1 MEFAVVDIETTGSHA
16 RGHGIT
22 EIAVVVTD
30 GRQILERWETLV
42 DPGAPIPRHITTLTG
57 IDDDMLAGAP
67 AFHQIADTLREKLEG
82 RVFVAHNVGFDHTF
96 IRDAFEA
103 SGTPWRAA
111 QRACSVRLARKLL
124 PGHAS
129 YGLGNLCRDLG
140 IENSARH
147 RAMGDAEA
155 TATLLHLMMARPHAE
170 TIIADVIKRGSREHW
185 LPQHVPVDDYERL
198 PEGPGVYRFLDA
210 GGKPLYIGMS
220 HQVQHRVRSHFT
232 GKLSSARRQ
241 AFLRDI
247 RNIVAEPTGSTL
259 LARLIE
265 DVLIRAHMPLHN
277 RAQKRW
283 PVWWFVTPYK
293 DRLGRLRLAAKKGTK
308 SPGREAIRF
317 RNEVE
322 ARNWLFR
329 FAATHNLPEELLGL
343 GVMPGQSQA
352 IPTDEAARGALNAA
366 MADAWQTALA
376 DGSRNEFALLAPGRE
391 EGETAVVHLVGGS
404 PQGWGFTTESIDA
417 TGSWLE
423 AVEPQPPSSTLDA
436 IVGHALEGLAN
447 RDREFRSLRLLRR
460 EPVNQ
465 DQFRWVT
472 GDPTEVG

>member
-30 GRQILERWETLV
+30 GQQVLERWETLV
-42 DPGAPIPRHITTLTG
+42 DPGTPIPRHITALTG

-67 AFHQIADTLREKLEG
+67 AFHQIADVLREKLEG

-103 SGTPWRAA
+103 IGAPWRAA

-140 IENSARH
+140 IENNARH

-155 TATLLHLMMARPHAE
+155 TATLLHLMMARPQAE
-170 TIIADVIKRGSREHW
+170 TVIADVIKRGSREHW
-185 LPQHVPVDDYERL
+185 LPQHVPVEDYERL
-198 PEGPGVYRFLDA
+198 PDTPGVYRFLDA

-220 HQVQHRVRSHFT
+220 HNVRHRVRSHFT

-247 RNIVAEPTGSTL
+247 RNIVAEPAGSTL

-265 DVLIRAHMPLHN
+265 DVLIRTHMPLHN

-293 DRLGRLRLAAKKGTK
+293 DRLGRMRLAAKKATK
-308 SPGREAIRF
+308 SPGGGAIRF

-322 ARNWLFR
+322 ARNWLYQ
-329 FAATHNLPEELLGL
+329 FAEKHELPEDLLGL
-343 GVMPGQSQA
+343 GVMPGQEPAQVLDKHELNARMSEA
-352 IPTDEAARGALNAA
+352 WEAALE
-366 MADAWQTALA
+366 
-376 DGSRNEFALLAPGRE
+376 SRSKNEFALLAPGRE
-391 EGETAVVHLVGGS
+391 EGESAIVHLVGGS
-404 PQGWGFTTESIDA
+404 PVGWGFTTSPIDA
-417 TGSWLE
+417 NGDWLD

-436 IVGHALEGLAN
+436 IVNHALEGLAK
-447 RDREFRSLRLLRR
+447 RDKEFRSLRVLRC
-460 EPVNQ
+460 EAVDG
-465 DQFRWVT
+465 DQFRWVR
-472 GDPTEVG
+472 GDPTAVG